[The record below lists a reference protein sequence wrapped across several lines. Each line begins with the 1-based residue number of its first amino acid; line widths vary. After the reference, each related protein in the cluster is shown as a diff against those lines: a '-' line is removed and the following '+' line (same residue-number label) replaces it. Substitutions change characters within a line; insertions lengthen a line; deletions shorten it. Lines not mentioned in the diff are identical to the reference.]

1 MEAGK
6 QYYDPDA
13 ARRPAPQL
21 TKAEMRMMDPDDV
34 VRADEAGQFT
44 VIKSQRRDPVDA
56 ERRGERWATPDE
68 IAEALQA
75 AAADANQQRQAA
87 RRAAARAEGLDV

>member
-1 MEAGK
+1 MERPD
-6 QYYDPDA
+6 YYDPAA

-56 ERRGERWATPDE
+56 ERRGERWATRDE
-68 IAEALQA
+68 AQEALQA
-75 AAADANQQRQAA
+75 EARDLARFKDEQRAQA
-87 RRAAARAEGLDV
+87 RREGVDI

>member
-6 QYYDPDA
+6 QYFDPDA

-21 TKAEMRMMDPDDV
+21 TKAELRMMTPEQV
-34 VRADEAGQFT
+34 VAADEAGQFT

-56 ERRGERWATPDE
+56 ERRGERWATRDE
-68 IAEALQA
+68 AQEALQA
-75 AAADANQQRQAA
+75 EARDLARIKDEQRVQA
-87 RRAAARAEGLDV
+87 RREGVDI

>member
-6 QYYDPDA
+6 QYYDP

-21 TKAEMRMMDPDDV
+21 TKAELRMMDPEQV
-34 VRADEAGQFT
+34 VAADEALQFA
-44 VIKSQRRDPVDA
+44 VLKSQGRDPIEA
-56 ERRGERWATPDE
+56 ERRGERWATPTE

-75 AAADANQQRQAA
+75 AAADANRIRTEQRAQ
-87 RRAAARAEGLDV
+87 ARAEGVDI

>member
-1 MEAGK
+1 MERPD
-6 QYYDPDA
+6 YYDPAA

-56 ERRGERWATPDE
+56 ERRGERWATRAE
-68 IAEALQA
+68 AQEALQA
-75 AAADANQQRQAA
+75 EARDLARIKDEQRAQA
-87 RRAAARAEGLDV
+87 RREGVDI

>member
-1 MEAGK
+1 MDPNK
-6 QYYDPDA
+6 TYYDPA
-13 ARRPAPQL
+13 QRPSPQL
-21 TKAEMRMMDPDDV
+21 TRAELKSMSPEQV
-34 VRADEAGQFT
+34 VQADEAGQFT
-44 VIKSQRRDPVDA
+44 VIKTQGRDPIDA

-87 RRAAARAEGLDV
+87 RAAARAEGLDV